1 MIKKKSIILYKKIS
15 PSMEIYDGI
24 AADLGG
30 CDFMHPYFLRR
41 FRRTANGPA
50 PRAAI
55 KIVSHPAPV
64 AASREF
70 DTYCEANSLPV
81 TTLICPEIIGT
92 GMTGL
97 PMRIARGIYRGT
109 YTLIADNATRLSVV
123 HALDVADAAA
133 LAAGTQGSF
142 TITDGDDPTIN
153 DLSDALAYRISA
165 KRLFSL
171 PVWASKIWLGSK
183 MFGKLTT
190 DNVIADTFRLQ
201 FPDFS
206 PRKVTHYLRTHDYA
220 AD

>member
-1 MIKKKSIILYKKIS
+1 
-15 PSMEIYDGI
+15 MEIYDGI

-30 CDFMHPYFLRR
+30 CDFLHPYFLRR
-41 FRRTANGPA
+41 FGRTANGAA

-55 KIVSHPAPV
+55 KIVSHSAPR
-64 AASREF
+64 AASHEF
-70 DTYCEANSLPV
+70 YTYCEANSLPV
-81 TTLICPEIIGT
+81 TTLICPAIIGT
-92 GMTGL
+92 GMQGL
-97 PMRIARGIYRGT
+97 PMSIARGIYRGT
-109 YTLIADNATRLSVV
+109 YTLIAGNVTRMSVV
-123 HALDVADAAA
+123 HALDIADAAA
-133 LAAGTQGSF
+133 VAAGSHGTF

-153 DLSDALAYRISA
+153 DLSDALAHRISA

-183 MFGKLTT
+183 MFGELTT

-206 PRKVTHYLRTHDYA
+206 PRKVTHYLRTHDYS